1 MNSPILNIYRDNA
14 SHSVDSLPFAM
25 EISSN
30 SSLIISQT
38 RQPQGRAGEAAS
50 FKQPQAGQEKEGNPG
65 ELIPATQPQPAQQGE
80 QLDYRQLVLQ
90 ARRQQVEVTQE
101 GHAGREAY
109 REGAEPLKVQQALGV
124 YRDNAE
130 LADGGAELMP
140 RIDGYV

>member
-14 SHSVDSLPFAM
+14 SHSVGSLPFAM

-50 FKQPQAGQEKEGNPG
+50 FKQSQAEQEKRGNPG
-65 ELIPATQPQPAQQGE
+65 ELIPASQPQATQPNE
-80 QLDYRQLVLQ
+80 QLDYRQLVLL
-90 ARRQQVEVTQE
+90 ARRQQVGVTQE
-101 GHAGREAY
+101 SRAGQEAY
-109 REGAEPLKVQQALGV
+109 REGGEPLMIQQALGA